1 MTHPKSCATCDE
13 TSCAMNAA
21 GRVDVR
27 VADKTAYI
35 LDDVWPE
42 YASYVQASRQPND
55 QVIAPG
61 LFGAPRLARYRWPGV
76 VDHRA
81 TVATANRHR
90 IMRQVAAK
98 SGAERQTAYLKSD
111 EAIANALVRHI
122 DYRADHLVVA
132 QAWLPW
138 LARSGALGG
147 RTYDVLMSRFPFADI
162 HRRLDEAAQDYG
174 ASPTIG
180 DFRAD
185 DHLVETERQA
195 LNGARKILTPH
206 YAIAALFPAQSLLL
220 AWHRP
225 VAQSRKSGA
234 RTAFLGPTIA
244 RQRPDIARTF
254 ARELTTPLIVLGRN
268 HESPDFWA
276 GIATEQRPFDANWLD
291 DVSTIIHPATMTTQ
305 PRALLQAIANGVTV
319 HATPACGLAP
329 DNYRPVS

>member
-1 MTHPKSCATCDE
+1 MTNPKSCATCDE

-21 GRVDVR
+21 GRIDIR

-42 YASYVQASRQPND
+42 YASYVQASRQPHD

-81 TVATANRHR
+81 TVATTNRHR
-90 IMRQVAAK
+90 IMRAVAAK
-98 SGAERQTAYLKSD
+98 SGAERQAAYLKRD

-174 ASPTIG
+174 ASPTIA
-180 DFRAD
+180 DFRAAD
-185 DHLVETERQA
+185 VLIETERQA
-195 LNGARKILTPH
+195 LHDARKIITPH
-206 YAIAALFPAQSLLL
+206 RAIAALFPAQALVL

-225 VAQSRKSGA
+225 AARCARSGT

-244 RQRPDIARTF
+244 RQRPDIARLF
-254 ARELTTPLIVLGRN
+254 AHDLGEPLIVFGSN
-268 HESPDFWA
+268 HESADFWA
-276 GIATEQRPFDANWLD
+276 GIASEQRPFDANWLD
-291 DVSTIIHPATMTTQ
+291 DVGTIIHPATMTTQ

-319 HATPACGLAP
+319 HATSACGLAS
-329 DNYRPVS
+329 DDYRPLP